1 MFKLFPTSL
10 RIATKHLPG
19 LITAL
24 LYQPMGRRV
33 CFSLCFC
40 FYSISAWTETR
51 SYCLWLEA
59 ICNVRCTIQVHTHLN
74 WVESSDQGL
83 EYLQFEAVVKVLHC
97 KYFSLFA
104 TSSGLTQTIT
114 SGSLQVP
121 VSQTLIH
128 TNPST
133 CLDTAGGWLPFCPS
147 DELSGLWAQ
156 KILCPVLHNKAYCY
170 PSGFSSDT
178 VLREALPKA
187 PLSISGLQLFPE
199 S

>member
-19 LITAL
+19 LITVL

-40 FYSISAWTETR
+40 SYSISAWTETR

-74 WVESSDQGL
+74 WVQSSDQGL
-83 EYLQFEAVVKVLHC
+83 ESLQFEAVTKVLNC

-104 TSSGLTQTIT
+104 TRSGLTQTVT

-121 VSQTLIH
+121 VFLTLIH

-133 CLDTAGGWLPFCPS
+133 CLQHSRRLASFLPFRWTTRPLDS
-147 DELSGLWAQ
+147 E
-156 KILCPVLHNKAYCY
+156 N
-170 PSGFSSDT
+170 SSSSS
-178 VLREALPKA
+178 P
-187 PLSISGLQLFPE
+187 Q
-199 S
+199 